1 MQVRNSMRPGFL
13 DGVEERPSE
22 IEPSP
27 GFPIESGRLSDPEM
41 DF

>member
-13 DGVEERPSE
+13 DGVEERPLE
-22 IEPSP
+22 IEPTQ
-27 GFPIESGRLSDPEM
+27 GFPINSGHLSDPEV